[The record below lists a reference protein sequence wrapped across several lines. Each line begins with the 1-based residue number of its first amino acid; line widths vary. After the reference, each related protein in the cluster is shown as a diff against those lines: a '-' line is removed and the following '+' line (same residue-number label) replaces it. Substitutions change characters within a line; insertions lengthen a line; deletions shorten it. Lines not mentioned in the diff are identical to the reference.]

1 MYKFLIKTSASKSSL
16 LPKTDKPAFESANK
30 EVEHVLY
37 DNSPEGKGGTKRKRG
52 NYNNY
57 SPEVRE
63 KMARYAVENGVQNA
77 ARKYTKEFGL
87 PVNESTVRSIKTS
100 YLRRGLHK

>member
-16 LPKTDKPAFESANK
+16 LPKTDRPAFESANK